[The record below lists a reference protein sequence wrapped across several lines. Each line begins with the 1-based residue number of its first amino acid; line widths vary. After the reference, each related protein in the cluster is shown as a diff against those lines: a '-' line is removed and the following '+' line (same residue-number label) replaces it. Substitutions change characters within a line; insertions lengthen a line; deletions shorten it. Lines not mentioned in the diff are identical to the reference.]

1 VEIRVMTTDEA
12 PGALLAEVRLLL
24 TDAFDGSFSDDDWQ
38 HTLGGWHVIGSDAG
52 AVVSH
57 AAVVARRIDVGDHSF
72 AAGYVEGVA
81 TRPDRQ
87 RQGLGSLVMTRAA
100 EVIRREFEL
109 GVLSTDRPELYRHV
123 GWERWQGPT
132 FARTDGRLVRTDDED
147 DGILVLRFGPSQ
159 GVDLTAAISCESR
172 QGDDW

>member
-1 VEIRVMTTDEA
+1 MATDEA

-57 AAVVARRIDVGDHSF
+57 AAVVARQIDVGDHSF

-81 TRPDRQ
+81 SRPHRQ
-87 RQGLGSLVMTRAA
+87 RQGLGSLVMTKAA

-109 GVLSTDRPELYRHV
+109 GVLSTDRPEFYRHV
-123 GWERWQGPT
+123 GWERWQGT
-132 FARTDGRLVRTDDED
+132 TYARTGGQLVRTEDED
-147 DGILVLRFGPSQ
+147 GGILVLRFGPSQ